1 MKRLL
6 LLLPLLCTAVA
17 AQDPNAL
24 GMRVDTIVAGRDS
37 VTGRALR
44 AVRYSFDSSYVISG
58 FDVRPDCDRA
68 ICQLSRLTP
77 SGKYI
82 QPYGKLVGWE
92 MRTGAVRW
100 AQDVRYPRIVA
111 RFNSVN
117 FCGDI
122 LVQSDGVRNRC
133 FDAATGELLS
143 ENRCRLYYLSDE
155 GIALGYGKN
164 RSCLKGIDLRT
175 GRELWERELKCRGGS
190 WNQVVA
196 GDSAVLVSAEGL
208 HWVDLYSGKGWS
220 RPFRTYSNP
229 LTASEIALS
238 VLTCGF
244 GLLFLNADAKFYLTS
259 NLLFSTSMLSEPV
272 LYQAS
277 CDSLF
282 AFDRDG
288 GVLWATPLP
297 DRKSGVSRI
306 YETDTTVVLVH
317 KGLSDGVRGL
327 IPYGA
332 AYLAAFDKKN
342 GRRMLFESLAENKG
356 DAVYSSIPW
365 TDDRL
370 LLVGKKKIALYA
382 KSGEQVAENS
392 VENIS
397 GGEIQ
402 TIYHNGCD
410 RFSPES
416 GGFRPVVDREDE
428 WAIRTDDGWLAVLD
442 DNLSVKRQYVMDSL
456 VGCFDR
462 FGDMSI
468 LYHEGRTLLVG
479 PDGKVR
485 SSMMVGVPVFLD
497 APVLYCRDKNSL
509 VKVDLSPSLGR
520 DWNDP
525 DPFEKAFVAD
535 NRWNH

>member
-1 MKRLL
+1 M
-6 LLLPLLCTAVA
+6 
-17 AQDPNAL
+17 
-24 GMRVDTIVAGRDS
+24 
-37 VTGRALR
+37 
-44 AVRYSFDSSYVISG
+44 
-58 FDVRPDCDRA
+58 
-68 ICQLSRLTP
+68 
-77 SGKYI
+77 
-82 QPYGKLVGWE
+82 
-92 MRTGAVRW
+92 
-100 AQDVRYPRIVA
+100 
-111 RFNSVN
+111 
-117 FCGDI
+117 
-122 LVQSDGVRNRC
+122 
-133 FDAATGELLS
+133 
-143 ENRCRLYYLSDE
+143 
-155 GIALGYGKN
+155 
-164 RSCLKGIDLRT
+164 
-175 GRELWERELKCRGGS
+175 WERELKCRGGS

-277 CDSLF
+277 CDQLVLRSIGTG
-282 AFDRDG
+282 AFCG
-288 GVLWATPLP
+288 ATPAA

-342 GRRMLFESLAENKG
+342 GRRMFFESLAENKG

-392 VENIS
+392 VENVS

-462 FGDMSI
+462 FGDMS
-468 LYHEGRTLLVG
+468 HFVSRG
-479 PDGKVR
+479 PE
-485 SSMMVGVPVFLD
+485 LI
-497 APVLYCRDKNSL
+497 
-509 VKVDLSPSLGR
+509 LGR
-520 DWNDP
+520 SGREGS
-525 DPFEKAFVAD
+525 FEYDGGRACIFGCARSVLSGQELAGESRSESVA
-535 NRWNH
+535 RTRLERS